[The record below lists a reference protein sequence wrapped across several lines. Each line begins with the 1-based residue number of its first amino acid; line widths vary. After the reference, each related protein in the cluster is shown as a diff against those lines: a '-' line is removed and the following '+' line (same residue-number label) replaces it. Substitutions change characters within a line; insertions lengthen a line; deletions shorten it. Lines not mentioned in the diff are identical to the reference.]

1 MSFTVVTLSITE
13 FYLFPIGF
21 RGKHMASENGYIG
34 KQIGNY
40 RVISK
45 LADGAY
51 GSVYQAQHIILTE
64 RTVAIKLIHAS
75 LGSEQEH
82 DRFLQ
87 EARLLEKLKHPHILP
102 IYDVGIHEGFP
113 YLVVEYAQHGSLRD
127 RLNRQLLHPL
137 QLKEAVNI
145 LSQVGQALHHAH
157 QQNII
162 HRDLKP
168 ENILFNAKDEPL
180 LADFG
185 IAVVLSTAG
194 VERTKIVG
202 TPYYMAPEQFLGM
215 VGKESDQY
223 ALGCIAYELFTGQE
237 PFTAPDFF
245 ALGVKHRLETPVPPT
260 QLNPRLP
267 TDIEQVIL
275 KTMAK
280 QGNERF
286 TDISDFITALCA
298 VPISLTSEEQ
308 VPVDNFLPRRL
319 LPLSYQDLR
328 PTWKGENPS
337 GEFRPTVE
345 INKCPVCHAEA
356 RPGDKFCLNC
366 GNSLSQIISL
376 APLTPKCPYCGAE
389 TRWGDN
395 FCLNCSKRLPSP
407 TQPAPGESRFM
418 PTLLGPFPTEPN
430 LPTAAPSDPA
440 PDEDTVMSL
449 RPQLLDASST
459 LAFEESKEQWL
470 AQARIHYKNKRYE
483 AALAAYK
490 RVLQRYPQEARAYTG
505 QGKVLQRLRRNKE
518 ALVVYEQALEIIPD
532 DAEIWSTKG
541 EVLCKLKRYDE
552 AVDAYEHALTLNPN
566 DTLTWAAK
574 GHLLYKLERY
584 DEALVAY
591 EHVLTLSPTKALI
604 WASKG
609 EVLCKLKRYDEAL
622 DAYNRALILNPN
634 DASLSN
640 KCELLRVLK
649 NHQEELADPRKKMT
663 TLEASASLE
672 EKLQELDRL
681 KQAKL
686 IDDDVAAEYQRR
698 ILERFWLL

>member
-1 MSFTVVTLSITE
+1 
-13 FYLFPIGF
+13 
-21 RGKHMASENGYIG
+21 MASENSYIG

-40 RVISK
+40 RVTSK

-75 LGSEQEH
+75 LSSQQEH
-82 DRFLQ
+82 NRFLQ

-137 QLKEAVNI
+137 PLSEAVSI
-145 LSQVGQALHHAH
+145 LSKVGQALHHAH

-223 ALGCIAYELFTGQE
+223 ALGCIAYELFTGRE
-237 PFTAPDFF
+237 PFAAPDFF

-260 QLNPRLP
+260 QLHPRLP
-267 TDIEQVIL
+267 IDIEQVIL
-275 KTMAK
+275 KAMAK
-280 QGNERF
+280 QGSERF
-286 TDISDFITALCA
+286 PDVSSFITALCA

-319 LPLSYQDLR
+319 PPLSYQDLR
-328 PTWKGENPS
+328 PTWKGES
-337 GEFRPTVE
+337 SAREFRPTVE

-356 RPGDKFCLNC
+356 RPGDSFCLNC
-366 GNSLSQIISL
+366 GNSLSQVISL
-376 APLTPKCPYCGAE
+376 APPNPDVMTCPYCGAE
-389 TRWGDN
+389 ARWGEN
-395 FCLNCSKRLPSP
+395 FCLNCSNRLPSP
-407 TQPAPGESRFM
+407 TQPVPNEPRFM
-418 PTLLGPFPTEPN
+418 PTLPGPLPAEPN
-430 LPTAAPSDPA
+430 LPTIAPPDPA
-440 PDEDTVMSL
+440 PDEDTMMSL
-449 RPQLLDASST
+449 RPQLSDASPA

-470 AQARIHYKNKRYE
+470 AQAKSHYRNRRYE

-490 RVLQRYPQEARAYTG
+490 RLMQRYPQEARAYVG
-505 QGKVLQRLRRNKE
+505 QGKVLRRLRRSKE
-518 ALVVYEQALEIIPD
+518 ALVVYEQALVIIPD
-532 DAEIWSTKG
+532 DASLWNSKG
-541 EVLCKLKRYDE
+541 EALCKLKRYDE
-552 AVDAYEHALTLNPN
+552 GLDAYEHALALNPN
-566 DTLTWAAK
+566 DALTWTAK
-574 GHLLYKLERY
+574 GNLLYKLERY
-584 DEALVAY
+584 DEALIAY
-591 EHVLTLSPTKALI
+591 ECVLTLSPTKAST
-604 WASKG
+604 WATKG

-622 DAYNRALILNPN
+622 DAYNHALILNPK
-634 DASLSN
+634 DTSLSS

-649 NHQEELADPRKKMT
+649 NHQEEFADPQKKMT
-663 TLEASASLE
+663 TLDTSASLE
-672 EKLQELDRL
+672 EKLRELDRL
-681 KQAKL
+681 RQEKL

-698 ILERFWLL
+698 ILERSWLP